1 MNSYDG
7 CFCSHPHFF
16 SFQVPEGLDKALS
29 KSLQAD
35 MEEERVGKDIH
46 FHLLNIQRWVLLDD
60 FPYKEAGQAGLAL
73 QAAAAR
79 MRCACFDNKT
89 GRLVHLIK
97 ELHHADTAYRMA
109 VYEFDAEDPLDS
121 LDERYDHREQCR
133 TALHKALAELSE
145 ILECSP
151 PQAQETE
158 CIQQYAKERESQS
171 LSECAY
177 LISARNKDE
186 IQFAQ
191 DKQTQILRPEGRAL
205 LDLRHSTIA
214 SNLKVEALHTGIQ
227 VTLADSRS
235 KSSLSTSIPAVT

>member
-1 MNSYDG
+1 
-7 CFCSHPHFF
+7 
-16 SFQVPEGLDKALS
+16 
-29 KSLQAD
+29 
-35 MEEERVGKDIH
+35 MEEVHVGQDIH

-60 FPYKEAGQAGLAL
+60 FPYEEAGQAGLAL

-79 MRCACFDNKT
+79 MRCARFDNKT
-89 GRLVHLIK
+89 GRLVQLIK
-97 ELHHADTAYRMA
+97 ELHQADTAYRMA
-109 VYEFDAEDPLDS
+109 VYEFDAEDPLDI
-121 LDERYDHREQCR
+121 LDERHDHREQCR

-145 ILECSP
+145 VLECST
-151 PQAQETE
+151 PQAPNGETE

-171 LSECAY
+171 LSECAH

-191 DKQTQILRPEGRAL
+191 DKQTQMLRPEGRAL

-227 VTLADSRS
+227 VTFADSRS

>member
-1 MNSYDG
+1 M
-7 CFCSHPHFF
+7 
-16 SFQVPEGLDKALS
+16 DKALS

-145 ILECSP
+145 VLQCSP

-158 CIQQYAKERESQS
+158 CVHQYAKERESFVHNESPS
-171 LSECAY
+171 LSECAH
-177 LISARNKDE
+177 LISGRNKDE
-186 IQFAQ
+186 IQSAQ

>member
-1 MNSYDG
+1 MDPSALI
-7 CFCSHPHFF
+7 HT
-16 SFQVPEGLDKALS
+16 SFPCRYLRGEG

-60 FPYKEAGQAGLAL
+60 FPYEEAGQAGQAL
-73 QAAAAR
+73 QAAAAS
-79 MRCACFDNKT
+79 MRCARFDKKT
-89 GRLVHLIK
+89 GRLVRLIQ
-97 ELHHADTAYRMA
+97 ELHQADTAYRMA

-133 TALHKALAELSE
+133 TALHKALAELLE
-145 ILECSP
+145 VLECST
-151 PQAQETE
+151 PQAQNGETE
-158 CIQQYAKERESQS
+158 CIQQYAKERERQS
-171 LSECAY
+171 LSECAH

-191 DKQTQILRPEGRAL
+191 DKQTQIRRPEGLAL

-227 VTLADSRS
+227 VTFADSRS
-235 KSSLSTSIPAVT
+235 KSSLSTRIPAVT